1 MTKNLGPSN
10 FKKLKYT
17 RGDQIIQPFCRIG
30 SPQEI
35 RFPLFNL
42 RKFQK
47 TEKTTAESCRIDWNL
62 LDDKEPGFV
71 EFLKLIYRKGD
82 QIIQPFCRIGYPQ
95 EMRSPSLI

>member
-1 MTKNLGPSN
+1 MKNLGPSN

-47 TEKTTAESCRIDWNL
+47 AEKRTAESCRIHWNL
-62 LDDKEPGFV
+62 LDGKEPGFL
-71 EFLKLIYRKGD
+71 EFLKLKYRKGD
-82 QIIQPFCRIGYPQ
+82 QIIQPFCRIG
-95 EMRSPSLI
+95 SPKKLGPPL